1 MSFAG
6 RLASEGPECF
16 GRAWN
21 RLGAINW
28 ETFREY
34 DQPYFAM
41 NPDKA
46 EREMA
51 A

>member
-6 RLASEGPECF
+6 RLASEGPDCF
-16 GRAWN
+16 ARAWN
-21 RLGAINW
+21 RLCSINW
-28 ETFREY
+28 DNFREY

-41 NPDKA
+41 NPDEA